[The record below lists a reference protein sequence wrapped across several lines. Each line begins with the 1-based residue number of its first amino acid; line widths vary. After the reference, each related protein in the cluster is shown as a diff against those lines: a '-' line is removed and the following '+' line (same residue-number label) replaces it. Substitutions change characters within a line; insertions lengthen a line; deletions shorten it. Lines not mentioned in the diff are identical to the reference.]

1 VNTIKD
7 VAERAGVSI
16 ATVSR
21 VFNDSSSVKSKTR
34 DLVLQTARELAYS
47 PNILARGLMRK
58 KTETIG
64 VVLPDLSGEFFSE
77 VIRGIDEVAA
87 RRGYHI
93 LLSSSHSR
101 LDDMERLLRLMAQG
115 RVDGLL
121 LMAPQLRKDLLPLL
135 STTKLPLVLLES
147 SLEGLDADSYYI
159 DNFRGAYLVVQHLI
173 EHGHRR
179 IAVIMGPEDNFDARE
194 RHKGYQAALTEK
206 DIPFD
211 GELAFKGDFQKRSGY
226 FGMKRIL
233 SLDDPPTAV
242 FAAND
247 DMAIGAMEAAKEAKK
262 AIPEDIAIVGFDDIP
277 ISRYVS
283 PRLTTVHMPI
293 YEMVSRATERVINRI
308 EEAET
313 GEIEKRMLSAGLMVR
328 QSCGCS
334 Y

>member
-21 VFNDSSSVKSKTR
+21 VYNDSSSVNSKTR
-34 DLVLQTARELAYS
+34 DRVLQAARELAYS

-87 RRGYHI
+87 RRGFHI

-115 RVDGLL
+115 RVDGML

-147 SLEGLDADSYYI
+147 SVNGLDVDSYYI
-159 DNFRGAYLVVQHLI
+159 DNFRGAFLVVQHLI

-179 IAVIMGPEDNFDARE
+179 IAAILGPEDNFDARE
-194 RHKGYQAALTEK
+194 RHRGYEAALAEK
-206 DIPFD
+206 AIPIT

-226 FGMKRIL
+226 FSMKRIL
-233 SLDDPPTAV
+233 STA
-242 FAAND
+242 FQ
-247 DMAIGAMEAAKEAKK
+247 K
-262 AIPEDIAIVGFDDIP
+262 
-277 ISRYVS
+277 Y
-283 PRLTTVHMPI
+283 L
-293 YEMVSRATERVINRI
+293 
-308 EEAET
+308 
-313 GEIEKRMLSAGLMVR
+313 
-328 QSCGCS
+328 
-334 Y
+334 